1 MAPHIKVSGIIDS
14 EFFHRNRVAAEWA
27 AKQGVITL
35 ETEEY
40 FEYQWNQFRK
50 ENRDQMNHLWQDD
63 DDRNTCSVVVDGE
76 YHEDIQY
83 FYSFCEDKFNYEES
97 DETDY
102 EEVAKEAL
110 ETYKKDNKRQFF
122 FLKFSKGEKEIG
134 QIDVELFCN
143 IVPKTCEN
151 FKNLCTSEERNYKNS
166 IIHRVV
172 PNGWIQGGNIEAG
185 KEEFFADENFA
196 VKHDVRGILGMANE
210 GPHTNNSQF
219 YITLNSTPFLD
230 KKYVAFGRVIRGSS
244 TLNTIERA
252 EAVNERPSEP
262 ITVTSSGLL

>member
-1 MAPHIKVSGIIDS
+1 M
-14 EFFHRNRVAAEWA
+14 
-27 AKQGVITL
+27 ITL

-110 ETYKKDNKRQFF
+110 ETYKKDNKV
-122 FLKFSKGEKEIG
+122 
-134 QIDVELFCN
+134 QIFYAKKKTKKIQRYPKNHKKPQELSS
-143 IVPKTCEN
+143 IPK
-151 FKNLCTSEERNYKNS
+151 
-166 IIHRVV
+166 
-172 PNGWIQGGNIEAG
+172 
-185 KEEFFADENFA
+185 
-196 VKHDVRGILGMANE
+196 
-210 GPHTNNSQF
+210 
-219 YITLNSTPFLD
+219 
-230 KKYVAFGRVIRGSS
+230 
-244 TLNTIERA
+244 
-252 EAVNERPSEP
+252 
-262 ITVTSSGLL
+262 